1 MDAYATTKVK
11 QVLAAAGGN
20 ATQAH
25 RILAQLINDDD
36 RLLRGLS
43 GPFMSGIIAH
53 AIQRCGGGKVLPAKA
68 AAAPKKLTGDALDKI
83 LARMAATPEAG
94 AALAPAEAEKA
105 PETVRDAVEM
115 RRTEQEARTPAGTD
129 HKSSLKIIAGAFKVS
144 KKSS

>member
-68 AAAPKKLTGDALDKI
+68 AAPQKLTGDALDKI
-83 LARMAATPEAG
+83 LARMARAEGQVAE
-94 AALAPAEAEKA
+94 PAEAAKP

-129 HKSSLKIIAGAFKVS
+129 HKSSLKIIAGAFKGT